1 MSVLRSQESFAA
13 ASFLGFEDKV
23 VTTILFVRILYSGNK
38 INDWFHCS
46 IVLCFCGRW
55 LMHLNQ
61 LERALNTGSGIL
73 RTVHPE
79 YHSRGAICH
88 NSTRIPKA
96 IKE

>member
-1 MSVLRSQESFAA
+1 MTGFTVQLFFA
-13 ASFLGFEDKV
+13 S
-23 VTTILFVRILYSGNK
+23 
-38 INDWFHCS
+38 
-46 IVLCFCGRW
+46 GRW

-61 LERALNTGSGIL
+61 LERASNTGSGIL